1 MRSVVSILLA
11 FASVALAETNYIEGQ
26 VFVVTAAHESVKLGL
41 VVVAACRADEFAD
54 AVSAT
59 KSKIDSERAKLDT
72 MRPVADAMAATAAQ
86 LHDAVTRAP
95 EPTLSTLLGESIRLE
110 VDTAML
116 VQRVRWRSD
125 YLDCAAPYF
134 KNLPHPIASAK
145 TDADGKFKME
155 LPASTG
161 QTVVVASAT
170 GLLPGALEN
179 YYWTVKITPPATVTL
194 SNDNL
199 TSAGSNDS
207 ALQTVWLTGAPNE
220 DTADTLKAELQKLRT
235 DVQKINHDF
244 LVSTGKAEHYSR

>member
-155 LPASTG
+155 LLPEVGQKPAP
-161 QTVVVASAT
+161 VVAHPDGIWAAGRS
-170 GLLPGALEN
+170 L
-179 YYWTVKITPPATVTL
+179 VSPA
-194 SNDNL
+194 
-199 TSAGSNDS
+199 S
-207 ALQTVWLTGAPNE
+207 ALQEAKLILDAPSSAPALA
-220 DTADTLKAELQKLRT
+220 THAAEGSVAIPERPNTKS
-235 DVQKINHDF
+235 F
-244 LVSTGKAEHYSR
+244 FS